1 MRILALTNCL
11 EAGPEEALGGG
22 EAGHQQA
29 QASRLPSGFIWQL
42 WFVVSERKTKVCG
55 LALLGL
61 GSRHAARLG
70 MRAPGQVMARQY
82 L

>member
-42 WFVVSERKTKVCG
+42 WFVVSKRMNKVCG